1 MGIKV
6 EGFPLFVQQ
15 NGSSRKRETLGNA
28 LYQKFDISYTKFCIF
43 CQNDVKD
50 VSSFL
55 FSSG

>member
-28 LYQKFDISYTKFCIF
+28 LYQK
-43 CQNDVKD
+43 N
-50 VSSFL
+50 
-55 FSSG
+55 